1 MRRAMNAVLRDSYTQ
16 DCERGLARWNKEL
29 EKRAAGARL
38 YLPAVCFNRKV
49 GAFAGLACDPQGKL
63 LSADEFAARRDE
75 WLPTEQDRARVAEL
89 LKPVYEPGKIA
100 GWIAPPARG
109 VNNQP
114 LDFEYVVFN

>member
-1 MRRAMNAVLRDSYTQ
+1 
-16 DCERGLARWNKEL
+16 
-29 EKRAAGARL
+29 
-38 YLPAVCFNRKV
+38 V

-75 WLPTEQDRARVAEL
+75 WLPTEQDRARGAEL
-89 LKPVYEPGKIA
+89 LQPVYEPGKIA